1 MKSLCLKLTDMKL
14 FHAGLF
20 TASLILVIFV
30 LAPQK
35 VNAAALTTAR
45 DTITTSRPSPSS
57 PLSAAL
63 GSTDSQ
69 ASIANNGSRYL
80 ASDSAKLIRTSTGGL
95 IDLATIVSSQSAALT
110 TVYFAEQAGTA
121 GQLGTDVL
129 MVPITAMHTIQF
141 TVVNAVPTSGDI
153 VLTFP
158 TLTSGDADNDA
169 SPSATTFQFNN
180 LVSGTGGRDNI
191 DIYDDS
197 SDISANVTI
206 TETEPSAGAAGSIS
220 INLDSGTIAAGSV
233 VKIYLG
239 CTASTSS
246 SCSTQAPRII
256 NPTKTAAAGTADRWK
271 VKFDTEDAFDILL
284 DTATVSIG
292 TIESV
297 QILATVDPTLT
308 FTIAGIANAT
318 AVNNGNTTGCT
329 QTETTNAGIASTAT
343 QVNLGTLSNTP
354 TATDTKIGNIA
365 AQLLS
370 ITTNGT
376 GGYSLTATSSGP
388 LRNDELG
395 FDIASNTTPA
405 AFPSGGDWFGLHACG
420 LDVTLLT
427 WNSTASSACN
437 SYITGSTNPICLYG
451 WPTQTTSVTLA
462 SDTTGPIGNS
472 ITAGNGLVSVSYASG
487 VDAGVPAGTYQSEV
501 TYVATATF

>member
-1 MKSLCLKLTDMKL
+1 MCVKLTDMKL
-14 FHAGLF
+14 FRAGF
-20 TASLILVIFV
+20 WTALIILVIFF
-30 LAPQK
+30 LTPEK
-35 VNAAALTTAR
+35 VNAASLTTAR

-57 PLSAAL
+57 PLNAAL

-69 ASIANNGSRYL
+69 ATIFSNSSRYL
-80 ASDSAKLIRTSTGGL
+80 ASDSAKVIRTSTGGL
-95 IDLATIVSSQSAALT
+95 QDTGTIIASQSAAFT
-110 TVYFAEQAGTA
+110 TVFFAEQAGTA
-121 GQLGTDVL
+121 GQIGTDVL
-129 MVPITAMHTIQF
+129 FVPITAMHTIQF
-141 TVVNAVPTSGDI
+141 TVVNAVPTNGDI

-158 TLTSGDADNDA
+158 TLTAGDADNDA

-191 DIYDDS
+191 DVFDDA

-206 TETEPSAGAAGSIS
+206 TETEPGSGTAGIIS
-220 INLDSGTIAAGSV
+220 MNLDSGTIAAGSV

-239 CTASTSS
+239 CTTSTSS
-246 SCSTQAPRII
+246 SCSVQAPRII

-271 VKFDTEDAFDILL
+271 IRFDTEDASDILL

-297 QILATVDPTLT
+297 QVLATVDPTLT
-308 FTIAGIANAT
+308 FTIAGILNAT

-329 QTETTNAGIASTAT
+329 QTEPTNTGLASTET
-343 QVNLGTLSNTP
+343 VVNLGVLSNTP
-354 TATDTKIGNIA
+354 SSTNTKVGNIA
-365 AQLLS
+365 AQL
-370 ITTNGT
+370 ITIITNGV

-388 LRNDELG
+388 LRDDSTG

-405 AFPSGGDWFGLHACG
+405 AFPNGTPWFGVHACG
-420 LDVTLLT
+420 LDVTLAT

-437 SYITGSTNPICLYG
+437 TYRTGSTDPICLYG

-472 ITAGNGLVSVSYASG
+472 LTAGNGLVSVSYAAG
-487 VDAGVPAGTYQSEV
+487 VDVSVPAGTYQSEI